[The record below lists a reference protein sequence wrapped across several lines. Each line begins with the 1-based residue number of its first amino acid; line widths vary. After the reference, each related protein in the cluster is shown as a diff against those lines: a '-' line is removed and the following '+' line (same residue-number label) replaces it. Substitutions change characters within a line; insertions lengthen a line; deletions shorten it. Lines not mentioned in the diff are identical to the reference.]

1 MEIIS
6 RTYYASKLDSWIGK
20 GNIIV
25 LVGSRRTG
33 KSYVLK
39 DFIQRHKDE
48 EDTNIIYID
57 KEKKDYKD
65 IKTDAELNEFI
76 EARWEK
82 GRHNYILIDEVQDIE
97 GMRRAFATGIQK
109 KKPISS

>member
-57 KEKKDYKD
+57 KEKRITKTSKAIQNSTNSSKPDGKKAD
-65 IKTDAELNEFI
+65 IT
-76 EARWEK
+76 
-82 GRHNYILIDEVQDIE
+82 
-97 GMRRAFATGIQK
+97 
-109 KKPISS
+109 IS